1 MSTSQP
7 LQVAQPTFIN
17 LPQPPSNPDTPSET
31 PGTPTSTTTSLSA
44 VSTTAIKDG
53 HRGGHV
59 PPLLLSGG
67 ATGTSSQQR
76 FGHQHNASTNSLEAE
91 RADRISRLTGLSGM
105 TTLRPSYA
113 ANRGSVTSGGGGGGG
128 TSNRFGPGSISSPQ
142 ATPASSGSG
151 GAFMSSGMPVPGPL
165 TPAFFDAQ
173 GQPVAITKMSTVGTA
188 SATNSISGRTLGD
201 GDTVDGSTM
210 TEDDDID
217 DDDIRSMGTNYHYS
231 GSTGHGVGGGMEGRD
246 VDAMMMD
253 DDNLDTASRSVG
265 GYEYDRMS
273 DDGSASLVGFG
284 EGAGSTVSGPIYHR
298 RPLPPTTSSAGAIA
312 ANNAMAWATTLE
324 RTNSGLSDVAVM
336 GSVSGASTT
345 GGTPAGTA
353 PMAAMPQLGATFGNS
368 SGGNNTRRD
377 FVRSP
382 LEHFRDA
389 SGGGSSTNSS
399 GGGGSGGGGSG
410 GGGGGGDGSL
420 AGLHERRDMRLIDG
434 MAMDDRLAGRGGHM
448 AHMTGDD
455 DVFVDTTGRG
465 PVPLGDNGSSSAS
478 PLPPLMAPII
488 QAHPSALRETQ
499 RPRSHQQQQQ
509 NQYHYYNT
517 SNSSNTHGHN
527 HSASGSGMS
536 REHDAAEQLLQ
547 SAHGAQGAAPGFE
560 GPYDGPAATGASS
573 TRYSDRGGHLGG
585 FDFEERK

>member
-7 LQVAQPTFIN
+7 IQVTQPTFIN

-53 HRGGHV
+53 HRGGHI

-67 ATGTSSQQR
+67 AVPSGNGSQQR

-91 RADRISRLTGLSGM
+91 RADRISRLAGLSGM
-105 TTLRPSYA
+105 TTLRPTYA
-113 ANRGSVTSGGGGGGG
+113 PNRGSVTSGGG
-128 TSNRFGPGSISSPQ
+128 TNNRFSGGVSSTQ
-142 ATPASSGSG
+142 TTPSGAGGG
-151 GAFMSSGMPVPGPL
+151 GAFMSSGMAVPGPL

-201 GDTVDGSTM
+201 GDTVDGGSTM
-210 TEDDDID
+210 TEDDDMD

-231 GSTGHGVGGGMEGRD
+231 GSTGGGHGPVG
-246 VDAMMMD
+246 DAMMMD
-253 DDNLDTASRSVG
+253 DDNLDAASRSAG

-273 DDGSASLVGFG
+273 DDGTASLVGFG

-345 GGTPAGTA
+345 GGTPVS
-353 PMAAMPQLGATFGNS
+353 AALPSGNI
-368 SGGNNTRRD
+368 RRE
-377 FVRSP
+377 FIRSP
-382 LEHFRDA
+382 LEHFRDI
-389 SGGGSSTNSS
+389 SGGGSSSNLSNNS
-399 GGGGSGGGGSG
+399 
-410 GGGGGGDGSL
+410 DP
-420 AGLHERRDMRLIDG
+420 RLIDG
-434 MAMDDRLAGRGGHM
+434 MAMTSA
-448 AHMTGDD
+448 DD
-455 DVFVDTTGRG
+455 DVFVDTTGPR
-465 PVPLGDNGSSSAS
+465 PVPVGGSAANTAATSTTS
-478 PLPPLMAPII
+478 PPPPLMGSII
-488 QAHPSALRETQ
+488 QAHPSAMRETQ

-509 NQYHYYNT
+509 NQYSYN
-517 SNSSNTHGHN
+517 HGHS
-527 HSASGSGMS
+527 HSLSSGASIS
-536 REHDAAEQLLQ
+536 REHDAAEQLMQ
-547 SAHGAQGAAPGFE
+547 SAAGGFQGQNAGSSSE
-560 GPYDGPAATGASS
+560 GGGP
-573 TRYSDRGGHLGG
+573 LGG
-585 FDFEERK
+585 FDFEEPR

>member
-59 PPLLLSGG
+59 PPLLLGG
-67 ATGTSSQQR
+67 GPNASSQQR

-91 RADRISRLTGLSGM
+91 RADRISRLAGLSGM

-113 ANRGSVTSGGGGGGG
+113 ANRGSVASGGGGGGG
-128 TSNRFGPGSISSPQ
+128 GAGNRFSTGGVSSTQ
-142 ATPASSGSG
+142 ATPTSSGGG

-201 GDTVDGSTM
+201 GSTVDGSNM

-231 GSTGHGVGGGMEGRD
+231 GSTGHGVGVGMDGRD

-253 DDNLDTASRSVG
+253 DDNIDGASRSVG

-273 DDGSASLVGFG
+273 DDESASLVGFG

-298 RPLPPTTSSAGAIA
+298 RPLPPTASSAGAIA

-324 RTNSGLSDVAVM
+324 RTNSGLSDAAVI
-336 GSVSGASTT
+336 GSVSGASAT

-353 PMAAMPQLGATFGNS
+353 PIAATSHLGATFGNS
-368 SGGNNTRRD
+368 SGSTRRE

-399 GGGGSGGGGSG
+399 GEGGLSGF
-410 GGGGGGDGSL
+410 
-420 AGLHERRDMRLIDG
+420 HERRDMRLIDG
-434 MAMDDRLAGRGGHM
+434 MAMDDRLAVSGNHTSHM
-448 AHMTGDD
+448 VTDD
-455 DVFVDTTGRG
+455 DVFVDTTGCG
-465 PVPLGDNGSSSAS
+465 PVPVGGSAS
-478 PLPPLMAPII
+478 TTASPPPPLMAPII

-509 NQYHYYNT
+509 NQYYHYN
-517 SNSSNTHGHN
+517 NNNNGHGHN
-527 HSASGSGMS
+527 HSLSGGGMS
-536 REHDAAEQLLQ
+536 REHEAAEQLLQ
-547 SAHGAQGAAPGFE
+547 SAQA
-560 GPYDGPAATGASS
+560 YDRPTTMGASP
-573 TRYSDRGGHLGG
+573 TRQGSGGGHLGR
-585 FDFEERK
+585 FDFEERR